1 MGFWR
6 MLEKSKT
13 GRHLV
18 NVMIIRRQNFMARVS
33 EQRMTGFIEGIWK
46 FGEMMMKYSRIG
58 KMREGVYGNLG
69 FR

>member
-1 MGFWR
+1 M
-6 MLEKSKT
+6 
-13 GRHLV
+13 